1 MAIKDIPA
9 TWDLRFALPDREDP
23 REISASW
30 DLELD
35 EPLEYVGQ
43 NYSFPGLV
51 NVKARGHWVKPEFY
65 VEISIE
71 AQAEVPCSRCL
82 EIASIALNG
91 KFGYLYG
98 LRSEGEENGPDSG
111 DESYI
116 QLPTLGSFLDITQQ
130 VWDSLILLLPQT
142 VLCKVDCLG
151 LCPRCGANLNCGKCD
166 CTREEIDPRLE
177 IFRKIKKNID
187 EDQ

>member
-23 REISASW
+23 REISEGW
-30 DLELD
+30 DLVLD

-43 NYSFPGLV
+43 NYSFPGPV
-51 NVKARGHWVKPEFY
+51 EVKARGHWVRPEFY

-71 AQAEVPCSRCL
+71 ARVEVPCSRCL
-82 EIASIALNG
+82 EIATIALNG

-98 LRSEGEENGPDSG
+98 LRSEEEENGPDSG

-116 QLPTLGSFLDITQQ
+116 RLPALGSFLDITQQ

-142 VLCKVDCLG
+142 VLCRENCLG
-151 LCPRCGANLNCGKCD
+151 LCPRCGANLNYGKCG
-166 CTREEIDPRLE
+166 CTGEDVDPRLE
-177 IFRKIKKNID
+177 IFKKIRNEID